1 MTHHRSASNEEATV
15 PRAVRILAI
24 FTLVALLPSIAAAK
38 WTRLSSAN
46 FVFIGDASASQIR
59 RVAEKLEQ
67 FREVMTR
74 ALPGATSTSPVPTIV
89 VVFATER
96 SLNPVKPL
104 FRGNATDVAGYLQTG
119 EDVNYIAINGEYIDI
134 AMMTVFHEYAHLLV
148 NNTMGSVPAWLGE
161 GLAEFYAMMEG
172 LDGGKSAVIGRAP
185 VHHVELLKGSTLIPT
200 RELLSIDHSS
210 QVYNEGS
217 RRGVFYAQSW
227 ALTHYL
233 TLGNKERATQFRQYL
248 TAVRSGVE
256 HQRAFA
262 DAFGADSSVLD
273 RELFDYVRKYLFPAL
288 RLQFTEKIVAA
299 TERGTTLEDVEGET
313 HVADLQAR
321 IGREEEA
328 RTRLKAIVT
337 RKPDAALAWTSLGLI
352 EFRERRIKEA
362 LPLLERGV
370 ERGQGNAFVQSALG
384 RALIAAFNEETAS
397 DREMEW
403 LQKARVPLAKAVEL
417 DANSSFAA
425 GMLGYVELALG
436 GDLPRAVSLL
446 ETAVRLAPSREQYR
460 LMLAQA
466 LMRQRDYTRATNHLG
481 TLMATGRT
489 ADIRDDARRLL
500 SEVANARVREAAGTT
515 TTTTTTTD
523 RERRV
528 PLGSVTGAAPPARRS
543 TVRLDLRVVQSGETR
558 VLGQF
563 RAIECTRDRIVLQ
576 VDANGRTLKLAAK
589 QLSDVDFITYRS
601 DTAGSVSC
609 GPLPTPMRVLITYRV
624 SATTTTAGAI
634 DGDAVAI
641 EVVPDDYTPEAVA
654 R

>member
-1 MTHHRSASNEEATV
+1 V
-15 PRAVRILAI
+15 PRAVRMLAI
-24 FTLVALLPSIAAAK
+24 FTLVALLPSMAAAK

-59 RVAEKLEQ
+59 QVAEKLEK

-74 ALPGATSTSPVPTIV
+74 ALPGATATSPVPTIV

-96 SLNPVKPL
+96 SLNPVRPL
-104 FRGNATDVAGYLQTG
+104 FRGRPTEVAGYLQTG
-119 EDVNYIAINGEYIDI
+119 EDVNYIALNGEYIDI
-134 AMMTVFHEYAHLLV
+134 ALTTVFHEYAHLLV
-148 NNTMGSVPAWLGE
+148 GNTIGNAPAWLNE
-161 GLAEFYAMMEG
+161 GLAEFYEMMQG
-172 LDGGKSAVIGRAP
+172 VDGGKNVVIGRAP
-185 VHHVELLKGSTLIPT
+185 AHHVDLLKGSTLIPIT
-200 RELLSIDHSS
+200 DLLSIDQSS
-210 QVYNEGS
+210 EVYNEGS

-233 TLGNKERATQFRQYL
+233 TLGSRARIPQFRQYL
-248 TAVRSGVE
+248 GALRSGTE
-256 HQRAFA
+256 HQRAF
-262 DAFGADSSVLD
+262 DEAFGADRTALD
-273 RELFDYVRKYLFPAL
+273 RELFDYIRKYLFPAVSF
-288 RLQFTEKIVAA
+288 QFPDKIVAE
-299 TERGTTLEDVEGET
+299 TERGTTIEDVEGEI

-321 IGREEEA
+321 IGRDEEA
-328 RTRLKAIVT
+328 RTRLKAIVN

-352 EFRERRIKEA
+352 EFRERRITEA

-397 DREMEW
+397 DREKEW
-403 LQKARVPLAKAVEL
+403 LQKARVPLARAVEL

-425 GMLGYVELALG
+425 GMLGYVELALD

-466 LMRQRDYTRATNHLG
+466 LMRQRDYARATNHLG

-500 SEVANARVREAAGTT
+500 SEAANARVREAAGTT
-515 TTTTTTTD
+515 TTTD
-523 RERRV
+523 HERRV
-528 PLGSVTGAAPPARRS
+528 PLGSVTASAPPARRS

-558 VLGQF
+558 ALGQF
-563 RAIECTRDRIVLQ
+563 RAIECTRDFIVLQ
-576 VDANGRTLKLAAK
+576 VDANGRTLKLAAT

-601 DTAGSVSC
+601 DTPGSVSC
-609 GPLPTPMRVLITYRV
+609 GALPAPMRVLITYRV
-624 SATTTTAGAI
+624 RATTTPAGAI

-641 EVVPDDYTPEAVA
+641 EVLPDDYTPDAVA